1 MKNKILNLLLVLVL
15 LVGMVPIVYAPSH
28 PINNDETNIRACYKN
43 CDSILRQ
50 KDVES
55 RNRMRYK
62 ECMSKCDGPSD
73 NSGFCIQVITPAM
86 NPETKEC
93 KEFSTPC
100 DVPKGW
106 KKVGNCGSSE
116 DSQVGFLDRDV
127 VNAIDPATGKC
138 WAFKNSFEAPS
149 GWKILKVI
157 GKAPNCEWWKSKNEM
172 KELKEKRKE
181 MMKDQKDRIK
191 TIKDEKSKIKGNA
204 GDFVKDCKTQGTNE
218 CKEKFKGLKSSL
230 GNYYVN
236 VLEMLEK
243 QLNIIKE
250 SGIDVS
256 KQVDSINALKTRVS
270 AINEQ
275 TTKEE
280 LRKLHSDI
288 KALTKE
294 IKEFHQKS
302 KRMMTLSKFGG
313 VLEKAEK
320 LEKKLDNIL
329 ENAKKGNKDTSNLNS
344 LIDSFKEHVAK
355 AKEYQDG
362 MMKRADG
369 MMKDM
374 TELMRKAHAE
384 LKEAHAVL
392 IKIHQELKE
401 KKIIGGGEA

>member
-1 MKNKILNLLLVLVL
+1 MKNKILNLI
-15 LVGMVPIVYAPSH
+15 LVGLLLISLVPVVVAVNDKGRVGRGDMEEGMV
-28 PINNDETNIRACYKN
+28 
-43 CDSILRQ
+43 
-50 KDVES
+50 
-55 RNRMRYK
+55 
-62 ECMSKCDGPSD
+62 
-73 NSGFCIQVITPAM
+73 CIQVITPAM

-100 DVPKGW
+100 DIPKGW

-116 DSQVGFLDRDV
+116 DSQGSFLDRDV

-157 GKAPNCEWWKSKNEM
+157 GKAPNCEWWKSKTEM

-191 TIKDEKSKIKGNA
+191 AIKDEKPKIKGNA
-204 GDFVKDCKTQGTNE
+204 DDFVKNCKTQGTNE
-218 CKEKFKGLKSSL
+218 CKEKFNNLKGNL
-230 GNYYVN
+230 GDHYVN

-243 QLNIIKE
+243 QLNMMKE
-250 SGIDVS
+250 SGTDVS
-256 KQVDSINALKTRVS
+256 KQVESVNALKTRVS

-280 LRKLHSDI
+280 LKKIHSDL

-302 KRMMTLSKFGG
+302 KRMMALSKFGG

-320 LEKKLDNIL
+320 LEKKLDRIL
-329 ENAKKGNKDTSNLNS
+329 ENAKNSSKDTTALSS
-344 LIDSFKEHVAK
+344 LIEEFKAHVSK
-355 AKEYQDG
+355 AKEYQAG
-362 MMKRADG
+362 MMKMVDG

-374 TELMRKAHAE
+374 TELMKKAHAE
-384 LKEAHAVL
+384 LKEAHTVL
-392 IKIHQELKE
+392 TKIHQELKD
-401 KKIIGGGEA
+401 KTIKVGDEA